1 MMGAGDPD
9 GDEAPCQLAAQSGG
23 QADVGTV
30 GPGVIST
37 VAEMIL
43 ELAGLGLPQGWG
55 PTPMGGGA
63 CHKGIKLVP
72 LPGYRIRCSQ
82 GEEPDGRSRAFSGLG
97 WRNVG

>member
-1 MMGAGDPD
+1 MGAGDPD

-55 PTPMGGGA
+55 PTPMGGG
-63 CHKGIKLVP
+63 GLVTKVLSWYP
-72 LPGYRIRCSQ
+72 SQ
-82 GEEPDGRSRAFSGLG
+82 DTESDVPRGRSQMDGLEPL
-97 WRNVG
+97 VV

>member
-37 VAEMIL
+37 VADR
-43 ELAGLGLPQGWG
+43 
-55 PTPMGGGA
+55 
-63 CHKGIKLVP
+63 KSV
-72 LPGYRIRCSQ
+72 
-82 GEEPDGRSRAFSGLG
+82 
-97 WRNVG
+97 V